1 MFMVPRILNGLF
13 ISAMMLY
20 GLLGQDFAVAR
31 VFILIGFAFWCT
43 PALLALLALRP
54 GSGWGLRVTALWIN
68 GLLIV
73 GCLISIGTALRGAPE
88 VQSTNTAIGLSIIGA
103 LFIMNLWCLALA
115 HGRASAPAT
124 APRGFADA
132 PPGES
137 PPELQLPSDE
147 TPVPT
152 DAVAAEEAPVGF
164 IRRHWRGY
172 NSLTRAFW
180 VHGFL
185 VGGVIVVAYRAV
197 DALVNVW
204 SLRTTALAGVVTVL
218 ASLII
223 WPWLYTGIWRSA
235 SRHVKQGGNAFIAG
249 CAQTVA
255 LLGMALMGVALVF
268 GAVPQAY
275 ENALIAMG
283 RDPIARIEALR
294 TPDGTTLILRGELGE
309 GSTAVVRNALDAA
322 PDVKTLVLDS
332 VGGRLQEASW
342 IARIVRERGLDT
354 MVEGVCMSACTFI
367 FLAGAD
373 RAATPNAQ
381 IGFHRASTRGLLQP
395 ENVADVMLDE
405 YRAYGISQ
413 GFLERVAATP
423 PESMWFPERK
433 ELIENMV
440 INRVTLGGE
449 TTAGLATVRTR
460 AELEE
465 TYRATPMVR
474 ALDERFPGTFDA
486 AIDAAWSARARG
498 ASDAEVATAAR
509 TVFMAAYPKLLR
521 TAEDTALEEFLD
533 LSLTQIDAAY
543 AVSADACAALIDARL
558 DVLQVLPRELVERE
572 NLWAEKVLA
581 APERDPAPFD
591 RAEFAAAAQPA
602 YDALTPEK
610 FEVLAALAANADKP
624 KLQCESLRDFYRAVS
639 ALPERERLIVLRG
652 VYQHPDEL

>member
-20 GLLGQDFAVAR
+20 GLVGQDFAVAR
-31 VFILIGFAFWCT
+31 VFILIGFAFWCS

-54 GSGWGLRVTALWIN
+54 GSGWGLRVAALWIN
-68 GLLIV
+68 GLVIL
-73 GCLISIGTALRGAPE
+73 GCLGSIVAAFSGDHE
-88 VQSTNTAIGLSIIGA
+88 VQSPNTVVGLLVLGA
-103 LFIMNLWCLALA
+103 LFVMNLWCVALA
-115 HGRASAPAT
+115 HGRASVPQPAP
-124 APRGFADA
+124 PGFADPPAGEITPDA
-132 PPGES
+132 PP
-137 PPELQLPSDE
+137 PAAE
-147 TPVPT
+147 TPK
-152 DAVAAEEAPVGF
+152 ASEAIEAEEPVGF

-180 VHGFL
+180 LHGFL
-185 VGGVIVVAYRAV
+185 TGGLMVASYHVV
-197 DALVNVW
+197 DSQVNVW
-204 SLRTTALAGVVTVL
+204 PLRTTALVGVVTVL
-218 ASLII
+218 ASIVI
-223 WPWLYTGIWRSA
+223 WPWVYTGIWRSA
-235 SRHVKQGGNAFIAG
+235 SRHVKQGGHAFIAG

-268 GAVPQAY
+268 GAIPQAY
-275 ENALIAMG
+275 ENALIALG

-294 TPDGTTLILRGELGE
+294 TPDGKTLLLRGELGE
-309 GSTAVVRNALDAA
+309 GSTAVVRTALDAA

-332 VGGRLQEASW
+332 IGGRLQEASW
-342 IARIVRERGLDT
+342 IARLVRERGLDT

-373 RAATPNAQ
+373 RAATPNAR

-395 ENVADVMLDE
+395 EDVADVMLDE
-405 YRAYGISQ
+405 YRTYGISQ

-460 AELEE
+460 DELEE
-465 TYRATPMVR
+465 SYREVPMVL

-486 AIDAAWSARARG
+486 AMDAAWSARARG
-498 ASDAEVATAAR
+498 ASDAEVTTAAR
-509 TVFMAAYPKLLR
+509 TVFMATYPKLLR
-521 TAEDTALEEFLD
+521 TAGDSALEEFLA
-533 LSLTQIDAAY
+533 LSREQIDAAY

-558 DVLQVLPRELVERE
+558 DVLQVLPWALVERE
-572 NLWAEKVLA
+572 NLWAEKVLS
-581 APERDPAPFD
+581 APEREPAPFD
-591 RAEFAAAAQPA
+591 RAEFAAAAKPA
-602 YDALTPEK
+602 YAALTPEQ

-624 KLQCESLRDFYRAVS
+624 KLQCESLREFYRAVS
-639 ALPERERLIVLRG
+639 ALPERERMIVLRG